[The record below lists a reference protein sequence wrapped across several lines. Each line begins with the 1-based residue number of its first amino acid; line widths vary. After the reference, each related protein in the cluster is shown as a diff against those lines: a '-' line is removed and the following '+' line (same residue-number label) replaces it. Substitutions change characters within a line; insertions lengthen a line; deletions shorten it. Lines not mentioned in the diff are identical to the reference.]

1 MLRTKMGSACSE
13 PKPSVAEKEREG
25 LEHYET
31 KPQSSQKKH
40 LTENALFLFRR
51 IGETI
56 AAFSQH

>member
-1 MLRTKMGSACSE
+1 MGPACSE
-13 PKPSVAEKEREG
+13 PKPSVAEKKREG

-56 AAFSQH
+56 EAFSQH